1 MVESRTTIWSPDAKW
16 ILFFATWVLIALVTA
31 IAPMEKDL
39 GVNARLVYFHG
50 AWAWGGLIFFIAS
63 ACSGLFG
70 LLFRRVSL
78 HHWSKSLSWT
88 GMVFWFTYLP
98 LSLVVMRINWGGFF
112 FDEPRWRI
120 PLAFAI
126 VGLLLQGGL
135 FLLNQPALTSLAN
148 IGFAGALLYSLS
160 HITNLLHPDS
170 PILASSSRGIQF
182 FFFGLLILSVI
193 AGIQITAAISAR
205 LQHK

>member
-1 MVESRTTIWSPDAKW
+1 M
-16 ILFFATWVLIALVTA
+16 
-31 IAPMEKDL
+31 
-39 GVNARLVYFHG
+39 
-50 AWAWGGLIFFIAS
+50 GGLD
-63 ACSGLFG
+63 LFYRICVQRSIRPVIPPR
-70 LLFRRVSL
+70 LLTPLVEEPEVDG
-78 HHWSKSLSWT
+78 H
-88 GMVFWFTYLP
+88 LP

>member
-1 MVESRTTIWSPDAKW
+1 MAESPTTLWNPDAKW
-16 ILFFATWVLIALVTA
+16 ILFLATLVLIALVTA
-31 IAPMEKDL
+31 AAPVEKDL

-50 AWAWGGLIFFIAS
+50 AWVWGGLIFFISA
-63 ACSGLFG
+63 ACSGLLA
-70 LLFRRVSL
+70 LLFRHAAL
-78 HHWSKSLSWT
+78 HHWSKTLSWT
-88 GMVFWFTYLP
+88 GMVFWLAYLP

-112 FDEPRWRI
+112 FEEPRWRI

-135 FLLNQPALTSLAN
+135 ILLDRPPLTSLSN

-160 HITNLLHPDS
+160 HMTNLLHPDS
-170 PILASSSRGIQF
+170 PILTSSSPSIQF

-193 AGIQITAAISAR
+193 AGIQIAAAISAR
-205 LQHK
+205 LQQM